1 MLIIPAIDLKDG
13 KCVRLLQG
21 RADAVTE
28 YSQNP
33 VEVAKKWALLGA
45 RLIHI
50 VDLDGAFTG
59 DQRNIESI
67 KEIRKAI
74 NIDIEVGGGIRDMEK
89 IEFLLGLGI
98 NRVILGTVAIEK
110 PDLVKEACKR
120 FPQRIIAGI
129 DARDGRVAIKGWVE
143 TTDIKAT
150 ELAQRMEEY
159 GVWGII
165 YTDISRDGMLS
176 GPNIAA
182 MREIVER
189 IHIPVIA
196 SGGVSSL
203 EDIKSLKDIKGLYG
217 VIIGKAL
224 YSGAIDLK
232 EALRIVKVNY

>member
-21 RADAVTE
+21 RADALTE
-28 YSQNP
+28 YSDNP
-33 VEVAKKWALLGA
+33 VEVARRWESLGA

-59 DQRNIESI
+59 NQKNLESI
-67 KEIRKAI
+67 KEIRKTVTV
-74 NIDIEVGGGIRDMEK
+74 DIEVGGGIRDMER
-89 IEFLLGLGI
+89 IELLLGLGI
-98 NRVILGTVAIEK
+98 NRVILGTVAAER
-110 PDLVKEACKR
+110 PELVREACKR

-150 ELAQRMEEY
+150 ELALRMQEY

-176 GPNIAA
+176 GPNIDA
-182 MREIVER
+182 MREMVNAV
-189 IHIPVIA
+189 HIPVIA
-196 SGGVSSL
+196 SGGVSSIG
-203 EDIKSLKDIKGLYG
+203 DIKRLKEIKGLYG
-217 VIIGKAL
+217 VITGKAL
-224 YSGAIDLK
+224 YSGAIDLR
-232 EALRIVKVNY
+232 EAINIVMRDG

>member
-21 RADAVTE
+21 RADALTE
-28 YSQNP
+28 YSDNP
-33 VEVAKKWALLGA
+33 VEVARRWESFGA

-59 DQRNIESI
+59 NQKNLESI
-67 KEIRKAI
+67 KEIRKTVTV
-74 NIDIEVGGGIRDMEK
+74 DIEVGGGIRDMER
-89 IEFLLGLGI
+89 IELLLGLGI
-98 NRVILGTVAIEK
+98 NRVILGTVAAER
-110 PDLVKEACKR
+110 PELVREACKR

-150 ELAQRMEEY
+150 ELALRMQEY

-176 GPNIAA
+176 GPNIDA
-182 MREIVER
+182 MREMVNAV
-189 IHIPVIA
+189 HIPVIA
-196 SGGVSSL
+196 SGGVSSIG
-203 EDIKSLKDIKGLYG
+203 DIKRLKEIKGLYG
-217 VIIGKAL
+217 VITGKAL
-224 YSGAIDLK
+224 YSGAIDLR
-232 EALRIVKVNY
+232 EAINIVMRDG

>member
-21 RADAVTE
+21 KADAVTE

-33 VEVAKKWALLGA
+33 VEVAKKWESLGA

-59 DQRNIESI
+59 AQKNIESI
-67 KEIRKAI
+67 KKIRRAVGV
-74 NIDIEVGGGIRDMEK
+74 DIEVGGGIRDMDR
-89 IEFLLGLGI
+89 IEMLLGLGI
-98 NRVILGTVAIEK
+98 NRVILGTVAIER
-110 PDLVKEACKR
+110 PELVKEACKR

-150 ELAQRMEEY
+150 EFALRMEEY

-165 YTDISRDGMLS
+165 YTDIARDGMLS
-176 GPNIAA
+176 GPNIPA
-182 MREIVER
+182 MREMVETV
-189 IHIPVIA
+189 HIPVIA
-196 SGGVSSL
+196 SGGVSSID
-203 EDIKSLKDIKGLYG
+203 DIKRLKEIKNLYG
-217 VIIGKAL
+217 VITGKAL
-224 YSGAIDLK
+224 YSGAVDLRV
-232 EALRIVKVNY
+232 ALKIADED